1 MNLSDAVVG
10 LKAYKEVDERSKQ
23 LWQDVDRAVLIPRM
37 DISQNTLPAIH
48 VDGVSTCWSS

>member
-10 LKAYKEVDERSKQ
+10 LQAYKEVDERSKQ

-37 DISQNTLPAIH
+37 DISQDTLPAIH